1 LTYFRDGGQEIESTR
16 RAADFAKDLSPS
28 RNQRSAMLEPIV
40 MRLDLDP
47 SAFFDEFHPQVFRFI
62 AAATGAPAAD
72 VDDLVQETLLHAWRN
87 RSQFRSDASL
97 ATWILS
103 IAKNR
108 VKMRLRSLGQRPAF
122 GAIDRQ
128 ELPADVTRSRES
140 AAAVRRA
147 LDAIDPAHADVLLR
161 RYFEGLAVRDIA
173 EALGESEKAIESR
186 LHRAREALR
195 EKLVQGG
202 DDDF

>member
-1 LTYFRDGGQEIESTR
+1 MLEST
-16 RAADFAKDLSPS
+16 
-28 RNQRSAMLEPIV
+28 V

-47 SAFFDEFHPQVFRFI
+47 SAFFDEFHPRVFRFI
-62 AAATGAPAAD
+62 ASATGAPAAD

-87 RSQFRSDASL
+87 RAQFRGDASL
-97 ATWILS
+97 LTWVLS

-108 VKMRLRSLGQRPAF
+108 VKMRLRALGSRPAF
-122 GAIDRQ
+122 GAIDRE
-128 ELPADVTRSRES
+128 ELPADVVRSDES

-147 LDAIDPAHADVLLR
+147 LDAIDPDHADVLLR
-161 RYFEGLAVRDIA
+161 RYFEGRTVREIA
-173 EALGESEKAIESR
+173 GALGESEKAVESR

-202 DDDF
+202 DDEF